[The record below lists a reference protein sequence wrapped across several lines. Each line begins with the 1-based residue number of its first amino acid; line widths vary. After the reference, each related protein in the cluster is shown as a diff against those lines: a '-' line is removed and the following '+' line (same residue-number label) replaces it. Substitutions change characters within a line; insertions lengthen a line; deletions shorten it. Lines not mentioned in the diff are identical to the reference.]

1 MRHRLPSPKEQTN
14 SRNACGTRV
23 PARCNI
29 FRANTSQRKD
39 RHACAR
45 LRRLAQA
52 LEPHARTH
60 LPPINPFAKDR
71 SKQRG
76 IRTRLDG
83 RPDLRNRVAAHTHK
97 RPGHQAPNLL
107 ETQFL
112 CCGRKM
118 KAARSGSQSHV
129 QPPRDQHSRP
139 ISTQRSNN
147 IAHHAHELAW
157 RKPGFSH
164 DQQIHPVFRYLMR
177 ARDQR
182 RRCQSTFPRVK

>member
-1 MRHRLPSPKEQTN
+1 MPLRLPSCKEQTN
-14 SRNACGTRV
+14 SRSACGTRL
-23 PARCNI
+23 PACCNI
-29 FRANTSQRKD
+29 VSANTSQRKD

-52 LEPHARTH
+52 LKPHARTH

-83 RPDLRNRVAAHTHK
+83 RPDLRNRVAAHTHI
-97 RPGHQAPNLL
+97 RARHQAPNLL
-107 ETQFL
+107 RAQL
-112 CCGRKM
+112 PCCGRKM
-118 KAARSGSQSHV
+118 KTARSGSQSHV
-129 QPPRDQHSRP
+129 QPPCHEHPSP
-139 ISTQRSNN
+139 TSTHRSNHV
-147 IAHHAHELAW
+147 AYHSHELAW

-182 RRCQSTFPRVK
+182 RRCQSPFPRVK